1 MPRTRL
7 TQHGMDV
14 VFKLE
19 AQQLGSALARRFGI
33 DLPPVVRY
41 FPTDLPVA
49 DVHLEQLDSVF
60 ELADERLFHLEFQTE
75 HRRVTL
81 PRFLVYDAYLI
92 ERYGRPIVT
101 VVFYGAGVTVAASE
115 IKGGSIKYNVINVLL
130 GEQDGEETYR
140 RLRDLVAR
148 EGGLRPE
155 DRLDLIFLPLMR
167 HTRPRREVVIEAVA
181 LARQLPERQQR
192 QTVASLIGLGS
203 HFLNDIEIDTLMEGL
218 MSTSIGQRLMERGL
232 ERGIEQGRQEG
243 RQEGIE
249 QGLRMGRQAVLR
261 VLSSRFSP
269 VPPQIEGRLAR
280 VDDLQRLDALVVV
293 ALSVQNVEDFTRA
306 LE

>member
-75 HRRVTL
+75 HRGVTL

-92 ERYGRPIVT
+92 ERYGRSIVT

-115 IKGGSIKYNVINVLL
+115 IKGGSIQYSVTNVLL

-140 RLRDLVAR
+140 RLRDLLAR

-167 HTRPRREVVIEAVA
+167 HTRSRREVVVEAVA

-203 HFLNDIEIDTLMEGL
+203 HFLNETELETLLEGL
-218 MSTSIGQRLMERGL
+218 MSTNLGQRLI
-232 ERGIEQGRQEG
+232 ERGIERGRQEG

-261 VLSSRFSP
+261 VLRSRFSP
-269 VPPQIEGRLAR
+269 LPPQVEERLAR
-280 VDDLQRLDALVVV
+280 VDDLQRLDALVDV
-293 ALSVQNVEDFTRA
+293 ALSAQNVEEFTQT
-306 LE
+306 LG